1 MEAFLLVLILLLNVG
16 IAWWNARVCGESWVE
31 SKHLGGWIRLVVW
44 SAAIQSV
51 IGFSMAYLV
60 VFGGIAFLFGW
71 LPPFAVQWAASL
83 FYLAIIVP
91 ALGTGLI
98 ITIHSW
104 QEALRERSLLSMGTA
119 AYNTFAM
126 AHNAYRAVDGIG
138 QSLGVVG
145 EMFSSAMSGD
155 GDGKG
160 KVALL
165 VILLV
170 ICALLAGVYT
180 TVVLIQ
186 RYAGTLAIPERPDT
200 NVARPWSRAA

>member
-1 MEAFLLVLILLLNVG
+1 MEALLFVLILLLNVG
-16 IAWWNARVCGESWVE
+16 IAWWNARVCGQSWVE

-71 LPPFAVQWAASL
+71 LPPSAIQWVASL

-104 QEALRERSLLSMGTA
+104 QVALRERSLLNMGTA
-119 AYNTFAM
+119 AYNTFAI
-126 AHNAYRAVDGIG
+126 AHNAYQAVDGIG
-138 QSLGVVG
+138 QSIGVVG
-145 EMFSSAMSGD
+145 EMMSSVLSSD
-155 GDGKG
+155 GDAKG
-160 KVALL
+160 KLALL
-165 VILLV
+165 VLLLV

-180 TVVLIQ
+180 TAVLIQ
-186 RYAGTLAIPERPDT
+186 RYAGTVAIPERPDT
-200 NVARPWSRAA
+200 SVSRPWSRTA